1 MIFFKGFIHFA
12 DKTKGITVPSY
23 TFAALTMLFKTYGL
37 KKDFLQV

>member
-1 MIFFKGFIHFA
+1 MIFLGFLHYA
-12 DKTKGITVPSY
+12 DRIKGITVPSY